1 MTIMK
6 RWVTIRSGNMNIRG
20 IENLPLAEA
29 KELGLEYLKQLK
41 VKRTKMF
48 RLTKDINEA
57 PNSAEVSRILWML
70 ELAGS
75 GDGVIGSA
83 FKGHYKYNA

>member
-1 MTIMK
+1 
-6 RWVTIRSGNMNIRG
+6 MNIRG
-20 IENLPLAEA
+20 IENLSLAEA

-48 RLTKDINEA
+48 RLTKDINES

>member
-1 MTIMK
+1 MDIH
-6 RWVTIRSGNMNIRG
+6 G
-20 IENLPLAEA
+20 IENLPLEEA
-29 KELGLEYLKQLK
+29 KGLGLEYLKQLK
-41 VKRTKMF
+41 VKKTKMF